1 MENLPAIA
9 LTTMRNSY
17 SGKKEQ
23 SIFKHCSGY
32 SRDMLLTSHLTDVR
46 KASSRAF
53 LSAPGVERVRMP
65 KEHPRVCVGGNNEV

>member
-1 MENLPAIA
+1 MKHFPAIA
-9 LTTMRNSY
+9 LMTIRNSY

-32 SRDMLLTSHLTDVR
+32 SIDRLLTCHLTDVR
-46 KASSRAF
+46 KASLRAF
-53 LSAPGVERVRMP
+53 LFASWVVGVTMP